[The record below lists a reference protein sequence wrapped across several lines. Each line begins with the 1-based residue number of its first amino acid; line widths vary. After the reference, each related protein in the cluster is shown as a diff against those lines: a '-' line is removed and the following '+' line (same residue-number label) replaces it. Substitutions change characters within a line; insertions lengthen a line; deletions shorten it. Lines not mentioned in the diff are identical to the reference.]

1 MKDFYQD
8 SEDTEYHIA
17 QMIYSVEQYK
27 KKLLHL
33 LKKVQQLLNHSDEAV
48 TMIYALA
55 DRLT

>member
-27 KKLLHL
+27 KSCCN